1 MPGYPN
7 PNEKTQFPRL
17 EDSEVSL
24 KTKLIPG
31 DDEVILHISEYQS
44 ATDAG
49 TSIERSKDGD
59 KINMVPFKTT
69 TSVNVQRSAAIQ
81 SPMLARALVAPSGA
95 IATAS
100 CSLPGCDDFDF
111 DFLNDPIP
119 DDKRDAL
126 KVSSSEVNVLDL
138 DIHGKR
144 QHFITSQ
151 SILQCLDTCAEGA
164 LPFSAQGRGVGD
176 LFSMFSCA
184 EALELTELALEC
196 RRGISKEINVST
208 VALALWLGQK
218 FGDQDLL
225 KRCYWFLKD
234 LICSGRVPPG
244 WADDSPSP
252 IKLVKAHLDYRR
264 SCRTNLRILSQVV
277 EQDYEEKRRRWMTA
291 TQGYTLCQL
300 HRKRQDMGGYPHIY
314 EMRADHSNERV
325 ITALKADEQSNS
337 RIFVC
342 EANEHTSEFCED
354 FIGMVKPNFWGTNFT
369 LFDCG
374 HNLPKLKNA
383 SPLSKEF
390 PLRERQAFSSI
401 GFETNLL
408 GECPRKITLDF
419 TRDGEKC
426 HYENVA
432 PRWDPKLNSYA
443 LPFFGR
449 VKLASA
455 KNFQLV
461 ANGDH
466 NDIFLMFGK
475 IKKDVFC
482 LDFRH
487 PITPLDAMAV
497 AIAALAK
504 KRAVS

>member
-1 MPGYPN
+1 MPGYAAP
-7 PNEKTQFPRL
+7 PFPRL
-17 EDSEVSL
+17 EDSDVVQ
-24 KTKLIPG
+24 KTKLVPG
-31 DDEVILHISEYQS
+31 DDEVILHISEYQTP
-44 ATDAG
+44 AEAG
-49 TSIERSKDGD
+49 TSIERSNQGD
-59 KINMVPFKTT
+59 KIKMVPFKTT
-69 TSVNVQRSAAIQ
+69 TSVNVKRSTVIQ
-81 SPMLARALVAPSGA
+81 SPLLAKALVAPSGVHSS
-95 IATAS
+95 AT
-100 CSLPGCDDFDF
+100 CSMPGCDSFDF
-111 DFLNDPIP
+111 DFLNDDLSP
-119 DDKRDAL
+119 DKCRDAL
-126 KVSSSEVNVLDL
+126 QVSSSEVNVLEI
-138 DIHGKR
+138 DIQGKQ
-144 QHFITSQ
+144 QHFITAESV
-151 SILQCLDTCAEGA
+151 LQCLDTCAEGA
-164 LPFSAQGRGVGD
+164 VPFSAAGCAVGK

-184 EALELTELALEC
+184 EALELKELVMEC
-196 RRGISKEINVST
+196 RRGIVKEVNVST
-208 VALALWLGQK
+208 VALALWIGQK
-218 FGDQDLL
+218 LNDRELV

-234 LICSGRVPPG
+234 MICSGRVPPA
-244 WADDSPSP
+244 WFDDSSGPV
-252 IKLVKAHLDYRR
+252 KLAKAHLEYRR
-264 SCRTNLRILSQVV
+264 SCRTPLRSLKPIV
-277 EQDYEEKRRRWMTA
+277 EEDFEQKRRRWMTA

-300 HRKRQDMGGYPHIY
+300 HRKRKDMGGYPHTY
-314 EMRADHSNERV
+314 EVRTDHSNERV
-325 ITALKADEQSNS
+325 MTALKADEQSNS

-342 EANEHTSEFCED
+342 EADENTSEFCED

-374 HNLPKLKNA
+374 HNLPKLRNA
-383 SPLSKEF
+383 APLLKDF
-390 PLRERQAFSSI
+390 PVRDRQALSSI

-461 ANGDH
+461 ANNDH
-466 NDIFLMFGK
+466 NDIYLMFGK
-475 IKKDVFC
+475 IQKDVFC